1 MGASQQQTMADL
13 YATSFDYMDINQMR
27 SACDAL
33 DITWSFANSTTI
45 LRGRINR
52 KLKERGQ
59 SSAKCLNDV
68 WPSAPSNGYQV
79 IESRMNAGKVLTL
92 IGGQVEL
99 RAKAGA
105 SGSQYQQWRMSNGT
119 TGSLLCKADLGG
131 RLIMSG
137 TAVDDR
143 HEITYGSTSINQSA
157 TWVFDASTQAYA
169 LREPWAYRG
178 NSFTLALTA
187 DYAGNVH
194 GSKFFHFAKASQ
206 MWTPTTAAP
215 NYAKPGPALS
225 RTYTNMFGRS
235 EPMAS
240 NAKATK
246 WQLGRSTSDPQQL
259 ASLISLT
266 AYNERKIK
274 EAFNTLDTDGNGE
287 LTGKDFDNRNQ
298 SEKTRRSRHAQWVQ
312 IREYMDVDGNGR
324 IDQAEFRV
332 GCLRTAI
339 EQTASGGGMFGG
351 IFGGGG
357 GTTAQ
362 NLKRLQTE
370 VNSSITQIVNAVT
383 RKYRAA
389 PY

>member
-33 DITWSFANSTTI
+33 DITWSVANSTTI

-215 NYAKPGPALS
+215 NYAKPGPTLS
-225 RTYTNMFGRS
+225 RTYTNMFGRN
-235 EPMAS
+235 EPMAA
-240 NAKATK
+240 NAKAAK

-274 EAFNTLDTDGNGE
+274 EAFNTRTVGAD
-287 LTGKDFDNRNQ
+287 
-298 SEKTRRSRHAQWVQ
+298 SRVH
-312 IREYMDVDGNGR
+312 
-324 IDQAEFRV
+324 
-332 GCLRTAI
+332 GC
-339 EQTASGGGMFGG
+339 
-351 IFGGGG
+351 
-357 GTTAQ
+357 
-362 NLKRLQTE
+362 
-370 VNSSITQIVNAVT
+370 
-383 RKYRAA
+383 
-389 PY
+389 